1 MMSFSMCHDETCPQ
15 ENKEKYKEKTE
26 IMSDCRCCGEGGG
39 GGSISPGYYEHDP
52 QLLWEETKGLKNI
65 KKFLAVQFPA
75 HKLYTPGNLR
85 SYEK

>member
-1 MMSFSMCHDETCPQ
+1 MMKLARKRTKKSTKKRQRSSVTVDVAG
-15 ENKEKYKEKTE
+15 
-26 IMSDCRCCGEGGG
+26 R
-39 GGSISPGYYEHDP
+39 GSISPGYYEHDP

-75 HKLYTPGNLR
+75 YKLYTPGNLR